1 MIGFFTDRFLWIG
14 LICAGFVFVMKSL
27 IDSTGSP
34 TLEKIYRIFIIVLS
48 IFGLLCLLIW
58 GFHNWQRLYAYM

>member
-14 LICAGFVFVMKSL
+14 LIFCGFVFVMKSL
-27 IDSTGSP
+27 IEDTGSP